1 MRLPCGSTGIFEGLC
16 LHQHLPFLPHLGLI
30 IVCPCGSKY
39 KGRASWASAGTLQAA
54 ESCWGL
60 LTSWG
65 NLNQDWVWLSVIL
78 LDVLYYSPSTKK
90 SWKRGS
96 GTSVP
101 VPKGTFG
108 DHFFPTR
115 NLFPQSI
122 FFLFALFYP
131 LCKPNNVTTHTVC
144 HQGVGETSPTEI
156 GWDKSLGSRD
166 HWALSWMPIFHNALN
181 PFTKTSKF
189 MFSWISLLLST
200 SVSNKHLTLV
210 HICFWTS
217 SQAKSTQRQIE
228 GKQSWMW
235 GHWVMS
241 KGDEAWLIWSLAIS
255 ARAWRSPSRW
265 GLLLI
270 ARVTFSFL

>member
-1 MRLPCGSTGIFEGLC
+1 M
-16 LHQHLPFLPHLGLI
+16 
-30 IVCPCGSKY
+30 K
-39 KGRASWASAGTLQAA
+39 AGQWDIC
-54 ESCWGL
+54 SC
-60 LTSWG
+60 
-65 NLNQDWVWLSVIL
+65 
-78 LDVLYYSPSTKK
+78 
-90 SWKRGS
+90 
-96 GTSVP
+96 
-101 VPKGTFG
+101 PKGDIWG
-108 DHFFPTR
+108 PLLSHQEP
-115 NLFPQSI
+115 LPSVH

-235 GHWVMS
+235 R
-241 KGDEAWLIWSLAIS
+241 KGSPCALLVGMQIGTAT
-255 ARAWRSPSRW
+255 RANSTEDPQKNQK
-265 GLLLI
+265 
-270 ARVTFSFL
+270 